1 VKAVEADKNRQPDG
15 AADTQ
20 GLNNAFDH
28 SKYSKLSVCLK
39 YPDIGAYG
47 GTQKVRKIPAITKI
61 I

>member
-1 VKAVEADKNRQPDG
+1 VKVVEADKNRELND

-20 GLNNAFDH
+20 GLNKAVDH

-47 GTQKVRKIPAITKI
+47 GTQ
-61 I
+61 

>member
-1 VKAVEADKNRQPDG
+1 VKVVEADKKRSLDV

-20 GLNNAFDH
+20 GLNKAVDH

-47 GTQKVRKIPAITKI
+47 GTQ
-61 I
+61 

>member
-1 VKAVEADKNRQPDG
+1 VKVVEADKKRSLDV

-20 GLNNAFDH
+20 GLNKAFDH

-47 GTQKVRKIPAITKI
+47 GTQ
-61 I
+61 

>member
-1 VKAVEADKNRQPDG
+1 MKVVEADKNRQQGG
-15 AADTQ
+15 AANTQ
-20 GLNNAFDH
+20 GLNNAFDR

-47 GTQKVRKIPAITKI
+47 GTQKVRKIPAIIKI